1 MQEIFDQG
9 PSSLS
14 HSRNNP
20 KKDFIKRKGL
30 RDYPQP
36 FLYDTMDQN
45 QARRKTIKNKGEIYG
60 KNNMRTFCG
69 RRRIPPGL

>member
-1 MQEIFDQG
+1 MQERFGQG

-36 FLYDTMDQN
+36 FSFDTMNQN
-45 QARRKTIKNKGEIYG
+45 QAKKKTKK
-60 KNNMRTFCG
+60 
-69 RRRIPPGL
+69 